1 MRWSAPDFSRHDD
14 QAQAYLLDFAGANH
28 ASRSVQ
34 WESSIPRMSS
44 YKKNSS
50 ARSSS
55 IAQTDFKS
63 THF

>member
-14 QAQAYLLDFAGANH
+14 QAQAYLGRFCRRKSCKHKCPMGKQYSTHVKL
-28 ASRSVQ
+28 
-34 WESSIPRMSS
+34 
-44 YKKNSS
+44 KKNSS
-50 ARSSS
+50 ARTSS